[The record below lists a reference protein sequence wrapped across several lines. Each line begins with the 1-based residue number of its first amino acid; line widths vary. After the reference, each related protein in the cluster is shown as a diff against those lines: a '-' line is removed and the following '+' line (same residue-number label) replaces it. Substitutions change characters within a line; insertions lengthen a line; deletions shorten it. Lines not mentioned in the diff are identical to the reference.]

1 MVQQAYQKVN
11 DHEVDNV
18 SVIWNDTDVLLLL
31 TPFYQKLDLSSTV
44 CKQGTNI
51 QRDIF
56 AVRETIPSN

>member
-31 TPFYQKLDLSSTV
+31 TPFY
-44 CKQGTNI
+44 
-51 QRDIF
+51 
-56 AVRETIPSN
+56 